1 MGESGYVWQVAEE
14 QRQFTEAL
22 TATEL
27 ILAREQH
34 LSQLD
39 GLAAAAA
46 HELGTPLATIAL
58 VSKELAGV
66 LPKDGPIGEDMAL
79 LREQVQRCRDIL
91 AKLKSLASGDAPF
104 DTMTLAQ
111 LIEEVVQPH
120 RFFGVAIS
128 VDLPEKR
135 DGEPLIARNPGLLYG
150 LGNIVENAVD
160 FARSA
165 VVITARWDSETV
177 GVTILDDGP
186 GLAPEILD
194 RIGEPYLTHRGKGRG
209 RRAVQGEDPGEEK
222 SGLGLGV
229 FIAKTLLQRSG
240 ARITYRNRP
249 GLETGTAV
257 EVVWPRSVFSGPPAT
272 IAAQPA
278 APATP

>member
-1 MGESGYVWQVAEE
+1 
-14 QRQFTEAL
+14 
-22 TATEL
+22 
-27 ILAREQH
+27 
-34 LSQLD
+34 
-39 GLAAAAA
+39 
-46 HELGTPLATIAL
+46 
-58 VSKELAGV
+58 
-66 LPKDGPIGEDMAL
+66 
-79 LREQVQRCRDIL
+79 
-91 AKLKSLASGDAPF
+91 
-104 DTMTLAQ
+104 
-111 LIEEVVQPH
+111 
-120 RFFGVAIS
+120 
-128 VDLPEKR
+128 
-135 DGEPLIARNPGLLYG
+135 
-150 LGNIVENAVD
+150 
-160 FARSA
+160 